1 MFGSNPF
8 LLESKMKKLLF
19 LLFGCLFSA
28 STAGAWGLVTEFTK
42 LQPEQYRRNDGFR
55 RSLIADFIL
64 KNKKEVKVCLTGYL
78 GDDAQ
83 KQALNN
89 VQYALDEIFRFTRE
103 QIEQSGRKQE
113 FQDFLSAWPSKVSVV
128 RVDYPRGKSCDA
140 VVGKFDIE
148 VWVNPST
155 SIPIEGGFGGLHYA
169 PRGHTQTIRNEKGY
183 FKMML
188 PIDQYT
194 EDNKSVALHEM
205 SHILGLAD
213 QYKAEAPDETYS
225 LRKFEDITK
234 IKSIMNG
241 GVHTPLYCDDVEGY
255 INAVDFMWRRDGK
268 TSNRLQH
275 GWADLCGRNYIY
287 MDGVPQRN
295 ADPAQ
300 AKQEHDAFVKW
311 ATNGYKAADK
321 PAFASKALEVQRDLA
336 ARLAG
341 TTKKLSALNDKKA
354 ELEGLITSKK
364 YEIQNA
370 KFYKWTPRQ
379 VKAEQAK
386 LKKLEAERD
395 QVAQDIAQ
403 LESNIK
409 TGKFPEFS
417 PKDTPALTAPTTGK
431 KEEASLSSKSTPVI
445 SGNYV
450 GPQGAQVV
458 AATPKTTKPAQ
469 RETPK
474 VANTAPKVAAQQP
487 QAQPGATPVQPKT
500 AQPVRVSNNPKAALD
515 RYIAA
520 HPELRES
527 LLAVRTGTALPSQA
541 REVMEFQALFEA
553 YKKGEEPKM
562 LTASAQMPASAP
574 AADNKAPKADNQTN
588 VNNSAKRKEL
598 EAKYKAQCTLSS
610 FEQKYEKE
618 LTPIRKRLEKGK
630 KLNARQSSLW
640 NAYSQRLEQVQNRPR
655 CKELSAQIKA
665 L

>member
-1 MFGSNPF
+1 MAQILF

-341 TTKKLSALNDKKA
+341 ATKNLSALKDRKT

-458 AATPKTTKPAQ
+458 AATPKTAKPAQ

>member
-155 SIPIEGGFGGLHYA
+155 SIPIEGGFGGLHYG
-169 PRGHTQTIRNEKGY
+169 PRGHTQPIRNEKGY

-341 TTKKLSALNDKKA
+341 ATKNLSALKDRKT

>member
-1 MFGSNPF
+1 
-8 LLESKMKKLLF
+8 MKKLLF

-155 SIPIEGGFGGLHYA
+155 SIPIEGGFGGLYYG

-341 TTKKLSALNDKKA
+341 ATKNLSALKDRKT

>member
-155 SIPIEGGFGGLHYA
+155 SIPIEGGFGGLHYG

-341 TTKKLSALNDKKA
+341 ATKNLSALKDRKT

-574 AADNKAPKADNQTN
+574 AADNKAPKADNKTN
-588 VNNSAKRKEL
+588 VNNANKRKEL

>member
-1 MFGSNPF
+1 M
-8 LLESKMKKLLF
+8 
-19 LLFGCLFSA
+19 
-28 STAGAWGLVTEFTK
+28 
-42 LQPEQYRRNDGFR
+42 
-55 RSLIADFIL
+55 
-64 KNKKEVKVCLTGYL
+64 

-155 SIPIEGGFGGLHYA
+155 SIPIEGGFGGLHYG

-341 TTKKLSALNDKKA
+341 ATKNLSALKDRKT

>member
-1 MFGSNPF
+1 MAQILF

-155 SIPIEGGFGGLHYA
+155 SIPIEGGFGGLHYG

-341 TTKKLSALNDKKA
+341 ATKNLSALKDRKT

-553 YKKGEEPKM
+553 YKKGEEPKI
-562 LTASAQMPASAP
+562 LTASAQMPASVP
-574 AADNKAPKADNQTN
+574 AADNKAPKADKKTN
-588 VNNSAKRKEL
+588 VNNANKRKEL

>member
-155 SIPIEGGFGGLHYA
+155 SIPIEGGFGGLHYG

-341 TTKKLSALNDKKA
+341 ATKNLSALKDRKT

-487 QAQPGATPVQPKT
+487 QVQPVATPVQPKT

-515 RYIAA
+515 RYIAE

-553 YKKGEEPKM
+553 YKKGEAPKM

>member
-155 SIPIEGGFGGLHYA
+155 SIPIEGGFGGLHYG

-341 TTKKLSALNDKKA
+341 ATKNLSALKDRKT

-474 VANTAPKVAAQQP
+474 VANTAPKAAAQQP

>member
-155 SIPIEGGFGGLHYA
+155 SIPIEGGFGGLHYG

-341 TTKKLSALNDKKA
+341 ATKNLSALKDRKT

>member
-1 MFGSNPF
+1 
-8 LLESKMKKLLF
+8 MKKLLF

-155 SIPIEGGFGGLHYA
+155 SIPIEGGFGGLHYG

-341 TTKKLSALNDKKA
+341 ATKNLSALKDRKT

-562 LTASAQMPASAP
+562 LTASAQMPASVP
-574 AADNKAPKADNQTN
+574 AADNKAPKADNKN
-588 VNNSAKRKEL
+588 VNNANKRKEL

>member
-155 SIPIEGGFGGLHYA
+155 SIPIEGVFGGLHYA

-341 TTKKLSALNDKKA
+341 ATKNLSALKDRKT

>member
-1 MFGSNPF
+1 
-8 LLESKMKKLLF
+8 MKKLLF

-155 SIPIEGGFGGLHYA
+155 SIPIEGVFGGLHYA

-213 QYKAEAPDETYS
+213 QYKAEEPDETYS

-341 TTKKLSALNDKKA
+341 ATKNLSALKDRKT

-474 VANTAPKVAAQQP
+474 VANPAPKAAAQQP
-487 QAQPGATPVQPKT
+487 QAQPMAAPVQP
-500 AQPVRVSNNPKAALD
+500 QPVRVSNNPKAALD

-541 REVMEFQALFEA
+541 REVMEYQALFEA
-553 YKKGEEPKM
+553 YKKGEAPKM

-574 AADNKAPKADNQTN
+574 AADNKAPKADNKTN
-588 VNNSAKRKEL
+588 VNNANKRKEL

>member
-1 MFGSNPF
+1 MAQILF

-155 SIPIEGGFGGLHYA
+155 SIPIEGGFGGLHYG

-341 TTKKLSALNDKKA
+341 ATKNLSALKDRKT

>member
-1 MFGSNPF
+1 
-8 LLESKMKKLLF
+8 MKKLLF

-155 SIPIEGGFGGLHYA
+155 SIPIEGGFGGLHYG

-341 TTKKLSALNDKKA
+341 ATKNLSALKDRKT

-474 VANTAPKVAAQQP
+474 VANTAPKAAAQQP

>member
-1 MFGSNPF
+1 
-8 LLESKMKKLLF
+8 MKKLLF

-155 SIPIEGGFGGLHYA
+155 SIPIEGGFGGLHYG

-341 TTKKLSALNDKKA
+341 ATKNLSALKDRKT

-588 VNNSAKRKEL
+588 VNNANKRKEL

>member
-155 SIPIEGGFGGLHYA
+155 SIPIEGGFGGLHYG

-341 TTKKLSALNDKKA
+341 ATKNLSALKDRKT

-364 YEIQNA
+364 HEIKYA
-370 KFYKWTPRQ
+370 DFYKWTPRQ
-379 VKAEQAK
+379 LKAEQAK
-386 LKKLEAERD
+386 LKKLEEEFNTVE
-395 QVAQDIAQ
+395 QEIAQ
-403 LESNIK
+403 LEGNMAS
-409 TGKFPEFS
+409 GKFPELS
-417 PKDTPALTAPTTGK
+417 QKDTPALTAPTTGK
-431 KEEASLSSKSTPVI
+431 KGDASLSSKSTPVI

-474 VANTAPKVAAQQP
+474 VANTAPKAAAQQP
-487 QAQPGATPVQPKT
+487 QAQPMTTPVQP
-500 AQPVRVSNNPKAALD
+500 QPVRVSNNPKAALD

-574 AADNKAPKADNQTN
+574 AADNKAPKADNKTN
-588 VNNSAKRKEL
+588 VNNANKRKEL

>member
-1 MFGSNPF
+1 
-8 LLESKMKKLLF
+8 MKKLLF

-155 SIPIEGGFGGLHYA
+155 SIPIEGGFGGLHYG

-341 TTKKLSALNDKKA
+341 ATKNLSALKDRKT

-553 YKKGEEPKM
+553 YKKGEAPKM

-574 AADNKAPKADNQTN
+574 AADNKAPKADNKN
-588 VNNSAKRKEL
+588 VNNANKRKEL

>member
-1 MFGSNPF
+1 
-8 LLESKMKKLLF
+8 MKKLLF

-155 SIPIEGGFGGLHYA
+155 SIPIEGGFGGLHYG
-169 PRGHTQTIRNEKGY
+169 PRGHTQPIRNEKGY

-341 TTKKLSALNDKKA
+341 ATKNLSALKDRKT

>member
-1 MFGSNPF
+1 
-8 LLESKMKKLLF
+8 MKKFLV

-28 STAGAWGLVTEFTK
+28 TTAGAWGLVPEFTK
-42 LQPEQYRRNDGFR
+42 LQPEQFRQNDGFR
-55 RSLIADFIL
+55 RSLLADLIL

-128 RVDYPRGKSCDA
+128 RVDYPRGKSCEA
-140 VVGKFDIE
+140 VIGKFDIE
-148 VWVNPST
+148 VKVNPST
-155 SIPIEGGFGGLHYA
+155 RIPIVGFSGGTFYS
-169 PRGHTQTIRNEKGY
+169 PRGHTKSIRNEEGY
-183 FKMML
+183 FAMML
-188 PIDQYT
+188 PIDQHT
-194 EDNKSVALHEM
+194 EDNKSVALHEI

-213 QYKAEAPDETYS
+213 QYDAEKPDETYS
-225 LRKFEDITK
+225 LCKFEDITK
-234 IKSIMNG
+234 INSIMGNG
-241 GVHTPLYCDDVEGY
+241 DATPLYCDDVEGY

-341 TTKKLSALNDKKA
+341 ATKNLSALKDRKT
-354 ELEGLITSKK
+354 ELDGLITSKK
-364 YEIQNA
+364 HEIKYA
-370 KFYKWTPRQ
+370 DFYKWTPRQ
-379 VKAEQAK
+379 LKAEQAK

-395 QVAQDIAQ
+395 KVAQDIAQ
-403 LESNIK
+403 LEANIK
-409 TGKFPEFS
+409 TGKFPETVQK
-417 PKDTPALTAPTTGK
+417 PTPVVSVPVKGSNTGK
-431 KEEASLSSKSTPVI
+431 EQTSSSSAPVI
-445 SGNYV
+445 RGNYV
-450 GPQGAQVV
+450 GPKGAPVV
-458 AATPKTTKPAQ
+458 PATSKPVTPTPVVATPKPSTPAPVVSKP
-469 RETPK
+469 
-474 VANTAPKVAAQQP
+474 QQP
-487 QAQPGATPVQPKT
+487 VATPVNK
-500 AQPVRVSNNPKAALD
+500 PVKVDNSPKAALD

-527 LLAVRTGTALPSQA
+527 LLAVRTGTALPTQA
-541 REVMEFQALFEA
+541 REVQEYQALFDA
-553 YKKGEEPKM
+553 YKNGNATPVKTETKNPK
-562 LTASAQMPASAP
+562 
-574 AADNKAPKADNQTN
+574 ADNKA
-588 VNNSAKRKEL
+588 NNAAKRKEL
-598 EAKYKAQCTLSS
+598 EAKYKKQCTLSS

-618 LTPIRKRLEKGK
+618 LTPIRKRLAKGK
-630 KLNARQSSLW
+630 KLNQRQTSLW
-640 NAYSQRLEQVQNRPR
+640 NAYSQRLKQVQSTPWCQN
-655 CKELSAQIKA
+655 LSAQIKA

>member
-28 STAGAWGLVTEFTK
+28 STAGAWGLLPEFTK
-42 LQPEQYRRNDGFR
+42 LQPEQYKQNDGYRKFLLDDIYEGR
-55 RSLIADFIL
+55 PELRVCVNPYD
-64 KNKKEVKVCLTGYL
+64 KKTE
-78 GDDAQ
+78 
-83 KQALNN
+83 
-89 VQYALDEIFRFTRE
+89 DEMFENIQTAFSSIFTFVRQ
-103 QIEQSGRKQE
+103 QIEQSGRTAE
-113 FQDFLSAWPSKVSVV
+113 FADFLAVWPKTFKLQ
-128 RVDYPRGKSCDA
+128 RITYPAGKNCKAIS
-140 VVGKFDIE
+140 GQFDLEIKGAQ
-148 VWVNPST
+148 T
-155 SIPIEGGFGGLHYA
+155 RIPIDTGFRLSYGQQGHALPVQNSETFSWSIMLSTDA
-169 PRGHTQTIRNEKGY
+169 PIKEEREEI
-183 FKMML
+183 
-188 PIDQYT
+188 
-194 EDNKSVALHEM
+194 ALHEV
-205 SHILGLAD
+205 SHLFGLAD
-213 QYKAEAPDETYS
+213 QYSNSAADKTYS
-225 LRKFEDITK
+225 LQAFEDLTK
-234 IKSIMNG
+234 IDSIMQG
-241 GVHTPLYCDDVEGY
+241 SSMDKRKKLTCDDAEGF
-255 INAVDFMWRRDGK
+255 INAMDFIMRQKGK
-268 TSNRLQH
+268 TSNRLKH
-275 GWADLCGRNYIY
+275 GWADFCGRNYIY
-287 MDGVPQRN
+287 MDGIPQRN
-295 ADPAQ
+295 KNLAQ
-300 AKQEHDAFVKW
+300 AKQEHDAFAKW
-311 ATNGYKAADK
+311 AASGYKDADK

-341 TTKKLSALNDKKA
+341 TTKKLSALQDKKA

-364 YEIQNA
+364 HEIKYA
-370 KFYKWTPRQ
+370 DFYKWTPRQ
-379 VKAEQAK
+379 LKAEQAK
-386 LKKLEAERD
+386 LKKLEEEFNTVE
-395 QVAQDIAQ
+395 QEIAQ
-403 LESNIK
+403 LEGNMAS
-409 TGKFPEFS
+409 GKFPELS
-417 PKDTPALTAPTTGK
+417 QKDTPALTAPTTGK
-431 KEEASLSSKSTPVI
+431 KGEASLSSKSTPVI

-458 AATPKTTKPAQ
+458 AATPKTAKPAQ

-474 VANTAPKVAAQQP
+474 VANTAPKAAAQQP
-487 QAQPGATPVQPKT
+487 QAQPMATPVQP
-500 AQPVRVSNNPKAALD
+500 QPVRVSNNPKAALD

-553 YKKGEEPKM
+553 YKKGEDPKM

-574 AADNKAPKADNQTN
+574 AADNKAPKADNKTN
-588 VNNSAKRKEL
+588 VNNTNKRKEL

>member
-1 MFGSNPF
+1 
-8 LLESKMKKLLF
+8 MKKLLI

-28 STAGAWGLVTEFTK
+28 TSAGAWGLVTEFTK

-155 SIPIEGGFGGLHYA
+155 SIPIEGGFGGPHYG
-169 PRGHTQTIRNEKGY
+169 PRGHTKPIRNEKGY
-183 FKMML
+183 FEMML

-213 QYKAEAPDETYS
+213 QYKAEEPDETYS

-341 TTKKLSALNDKKA
+341 ATKNLSALKEKREYLTNDINT
-354 ELEGLITSKK
+354 LK
-364 YEIQNA
+364 YNIEH
-370 KFYKWTPRQ
+370 KFYPLKRE
-379 VKAEQAK
+379 EQAAQKK

-409 TGKFPEFS
+409 TGKFPETAS
-417 PKDTPALTAPTTGK
+417 KPTPVVSVPVKGSNTGK
-431 KEEASLSSKSTPVI
+431 AQPSSSSSAPVI

-450 GPQGAQVV
+450 GPKGAQVV
-458 AATPKTTKPAQ
+458 AATSKPQTSAPVA
-469 RETPK
+469 TPK
-474 VANTAPKVAAQQP
+474 PSTPAPVVASKTQQP
-487 QAQPGATPVQPKT
+487 VATPVSK
-500 AQPVRVSNNPKAALD
+500 PVKVDNSPKAALD

-520 HPELRES
+520 HPNLRDS
-527 LLAVRTGTALPSQA
+527 LLAVRTGSALPTQA
-541 REVMEFQALFEA
+541 REVQEYQSLFDA
-553 YKKGEEPKM
+553 YKNGTSTP
-562 LTASAQMPASAP
+562 AP
-574 AADNKAPKADNQTN
+574 AKAEANPAPNAGNKTN
-588 VNNSAKRKEL
+588 NAARRKEL
-598 EAKYKAQCTLSS
+598 EAKYNEQCTLAS

-618 LTPIRKRLEKGK
+618 LTPIRKRLAKGQ
-630 KLNARQSSLW
+630 KLNQRQTSLW
-640 NAYSQRLEQVQNRPR
+640 SAYSQRLKQVQSTPWCQN
-655 CKELSAQIKA
+655 LSAQIKA

>member
-1 MFGSNPF
+1 
-8 LLESKMKKLLF
+8 MKKLLF

-155 SIPIEGGFGGLHYA
+155 SIPIEGGFGGLHYG

-341 TTKKLSALNDKKA
+341 ATKNLSALKDRKT

>member
-155 SIPIEGGFGGLHYA
+155 SIPIEGGFGGLHYG
-169 PRGHTQTIRNEKGY
+169 PRGHTQPIRNEKGY

-341 TTKKLSALNDKKA
+341 ATKNLSALKDRKT
-354 ELEGLITSKK
+354 ELE
-364 YEIQNA
+364 
-370 KFYKWTPRQ
+370 
-379 VKAEQAK
+379 
-386 LKKLEAERD
+386 
-395 QVAQDIAQ
+395 
-403 LESNIK
+403 
-409 TGKFPEFS
+409 
-417 PKDTPALTAPTTGK
+417 
-431 KEEASLSSKSTPVI
+431 
-445 SGNYV
+445 
-450 GPQGAQVV
+450 
-458 AATPKTTKPAQ
+458 
-469 RETPK
+469 
-474 VANTAPKVAAQQP
+474 
-487 QAQPGATPVQPKT
+487 
-500 AQPVRVSNNPKAALD
+500 
-515 RYIAA
+515 
-520 HPELRES
+520 
-527 LLAVRTGTALPSQA
+527 
-541 REVMEFQALFEA
+541 
-553 YKKGEEPKM
+553 
-562 LTASAQMPASAP
+562 
-574 AADNKAPKADNQTN
+574 
-588 VNNSAKRKEL
+588 
-598 EAKYKAQCTLSS
+598 
-610 FEQKYEKE
+610 
-618 LTPIRKRLEKGK
+618 
-630 KLNARQSSLW
+630 
-640 NAYSQRLEQVQNRPR
+640 
-655 CKELSAQIKA
+655 
-665 L
+665 

>member
-1 MFGSNPF
+1 
-8 LLESKMKKLLF
+8 MKKLLF

-155 SIPIEGGFGGLHYA
+155 SIPIEGGFGGLHYG

-341 TTKKLSALNDKKA
+341 ATKNLSALKDRKT

-574 AADNKAPKADNQTN
+574 AADNKAPKADNKTN
-588 VNNSAKRKEL
+588 VNNANKRKEL

>member
-1 MFGSNPF
+1 M
-8 LLESKMKKLLF
+8 
-19 LLFGCLFSA
+19 
-28 STAGAWGLVTEFTK
+28 
-42 LQPEQYRRNDGFR
+42 
-55 RSLIADFIL
+55 
-64 KNKKEVKVCLTGYL
+64 
-78 GDDAQ
+78 
-83 KQALNN
+83 
-89 VQYALDEIFRFTRE
+89 
-103 QIEQSGRKQE
+103 
-113 FQDFLSAWPSKVSVV
+113 
-128 RVDYPRGKSCDA
+128 
-140 VVGKFDIE
+140 
-148 VWVNPST
+148 
-155 SIPIEGGFGGLHYA
+155 
-169 PRGHTQTIRNEKGY
+169 
-183 FKMML
+183 
-188 PIDQYT
+188 
-194 EDNKSVALHEM
+194 
-205 SHILGLAD
+205 
-213 QYKAEAPDETYS
+213 
-225 LRKFEDITK
+225 
-234 IKSIMNG
+234 
-241 GVHTPLYCDDVEGY
+241 
-255 INAVDFMWRRDGK
+255 
-268 TSNRLQH
+268 
-275 GWADLCGRNYIY
+275 
-287 MDGVPQRN
+287 
-295 ADPAQ
+295 
-300 AKQEHDAFVKW
+300 
-311 ATNGYKAADK
+311 
-321 PAFASKALEVQRDLA
+321 
-336 ARLAG
+336 
-341 TTKKLSALNDKKA
+341 
-354 ELEGLITSKK
+354 
-364 YEIQNA
+364 
-370 KFYKWTPRQ
+370 
-379 VKAEQAK
+379 KAEQAK

-409 TGKFPEFS
+409 TGKLPEFS

>member
-1 MFGSNPF
+1 MAQILF

-28 STAGAWGLVTEFTK
+28 STAGAWGLLPEFTK
-42 LQPEQYRRNDGFR
+42 LQPEQYKKNDAYRKFLLDDIYEGR
-55 RSLIADFIL
+55 PELRVCVNSYD
-64 KNKKEVKVCLTGYL
+64 KKTE
-78 GDDAQ
+78 
-83 KQALNN
+83 
-89 VQYALDEIFRFTRE
+89 DEMFENIQTAFSSIFTFVRQ
-103 QIEQSGRKQE
+103 QIEQSGRTAE
-113 FQDFLSAWPSKVSVV
+113 FADFLAVWPKTFKLQ
-128 RVDYPRGKSCDA
+128 RITYPAGKSCKA
-140 VVGKFDIE
+140 ISGQFDLEIKG
-148 VWVNPST
+148 SQT
-155 SIPIEGGFGGLHYA
+155 YIPIDTGFSRTYY
-169 PRGHTQTIRNEKGY
+169 GHQGY
-183 FKMML
+183 TLPVQNPKTFSWSIML
-188 PIDQYT
+188 STDFPIK
-194 EDNKSVALHEM
+194 EAWKEIALHEV
-205 SHILGLAD
+205 SHLFGLAD
-213 QYKAEAPDETYS
+213 QYSNFAADKTYS
-225 LRKFEDITK
+225 LQAFEELTK
-234 IKSIMNG
+234 IDSIMQGIYIDKRRNL
-241 GVHTPLYCDDVEGY
+241 TCDDAEGF
-255 INAVDFMWRRDGK
+255 INAMDFIMRQKGK
-268 TSNRLQH
+268 TSNRLKH
-275 GWADLCGRNYIY
+275 GWADFCGRNYIY
-287 MDGVPQRN
+287 MDGIPQRN
-295 ADPAQ
+295 KNLAQ
-300 AKQEHDAFVKW
+300 AKQEHDAFAKW
-311 ATNGYKAADK
+311 AANGYKDADK

-341 TTKKLSALNDKKA
+341 ATKNLSALKDKKA
-354 ELEGLITSKK
+354 ELEVQIVSKK
-364 YEIQNA
+364 HEIQHAN
-370 KFYKWTPRQ
+370 FYRWTPRQ
-379 VKAEQAK
+379 LKAEQAK
-386 LKKLEAERD
+386 LKKLEEEFNTVK
-395 QVAQDIAQ
+395 QEIAQ
-403 LESNIK
+403 LEGNMAS
-409 TGKFPEFS
+409 GKFPELS
-417 PKDTPALTAPTTGK
+417 QKDTPALTAPTTGK
-431 KEEASLSSKSTPVI
+431 KEKASLSSKSTPVI

-487 QAQPGATPVQPKT
+487 QAQPMATPVQP
-500 AQPVRVSNNPKAALD
+500 QPVRVSNNPKAALD

-562 LTASAQMPASAP
+562 LTASAQMPASVP
-574 AADNKAPKADNQTN
+574 AADNKAPKADKKTN
-588 VNNSAKRKEL
+588 VNNANKRKEL

>member
-155 SIPIEGGFGGLHYA
+155 SIPIEGGFGGLYYG

-341 TTKKLSALNDKKA
+341 ATKNLSALKDRKT

-474 VANTAPKVAAQQP
+474 VANTAPKAAAQQP
-487 QAQPGATPVQPKT
+487 QVQPVATPVQP
-500 AQPVRVSNNPKAALD
+500 QPVRVNNNPKAALD

-574 AADNKAPKADNQTN
+574 AADNKAPKADKKTN
-588 VNNSAKRKEL
+588 VNNANKRKEL

>member
-155 SIPIEGGFGGLHYA
+155 SIPIEGGFGGLHYG

-341 TTKKLSALNDKKA
+341 ATKNLSALKDRKT

-409 TGKFPEFS
+409 TGKFPELS
-417 PKDTPALTAPTTGK
+417 QKDTPALTAPTTGK

-458 AATPKTTKPAQ
+458 AATPKTAKPAQ

-474 VANTAPKVAAQQP
+474 VANTAPKAAAQQP
-487 QAQPGATPVQPKT
+487 QAQPMTTPVQP
-500 AQPVRVSNNPKAALD
+500 QPVRVSNNPKAALD

-541 REVMEFQALFEA
+541 REVMEYQALFEA
-553 YKKGEEPKM
+553 YKKGEAPKM

-574 AADNKAPKADNQTN
+574 AADNKAPKADNKN
-588 VNNSAKRKEL
+588 VNNANKRKEL

>member
-1 MFGSNPF
+1 
-8 LLESKMKKLLF
+8 MKKLLF

-155 SIPIEGGFGGLHYA
+155 SIPIEGGFGGLHYG

-341 TTKKLSALNDKKA
+341 ATKNLSALKDRKT

-487 QAQPGATPVQPKT
+487 QVQPVATPVQPKT

-515 RYIAA
+515 RYIAE

-553 YKKGEEPKM
+553 YKKGEAPKM